1 MEKALNKKILTI
13 LLVVALGVF
22 LAGASFAWRGEYQ
35 GKIAVK
41 PGWQSRNLNQERV
54 RWQERL
60 NLTQEQREKIAQ
72 LRLSFQE
79 ETLDLRNQLQKKGI
93 ELQKLWLEENP
104 DKNKI
109 YSILDEIARI
119 RAEINKKLV
128 DYLLELKKILTPEQ
142 LEKIP
147 FFSRWY
153 TGKGLW
159 KGHFFSRWG

>member
-1 MEKALNKKILTI
+1 MGKTLNKKILTI

-22 LAGASFAWRGEYQ
+22 LTGVSFAWKGEYQ
-35 GKIAVK
+35 GKTAAK
-41 PGWQSRNLNQERV
+41 PRWQSQNLIQERV

-60 NLTQEQREKIAQ
+60 NLTQEQREKIAR

-79 ETLDLRNQLQKKGI
+79 DTLDLRNQLQGKRI

-119 RAEINKKLV
+119 RAEIN
-128 DYLLELKKILTPEQ
+128 
-142 LEKIP
+142 
-147 FFSRWY
+147 
-153 TGKGLW
+153 
-159 KGHFFSRWG
+159 